1 MLAVGTHVSHR
12 SFVCWSVHL
21 LIGAHLIGDWQLS
34 TRSLLKHALFTTCVL
49 LVGTFQYHYYVTSN
63 VYLDRV
69 PYMYIQLWLATGMVL
84 AVRAFDQGCVSETG
98 TTPVDSEFTFLCLVH
113 RDGGSSV
120 GLSMGAWSMDSW
132 AHRSTQTD
140 VVGG

>member
-1 MLAVGTHVSHR
+1 
-12 SFVCWSVHL
+12 
-21 LIGAHLIGDWQLS
+21 
-34 TRSLLKHALFTTCVL
+34 
-49 LVGTFQYHYYVTSN
+49 
-63 VYLDRV
+63 
-69 PYMYIQLWLATGMVL
+69 MVL

-140 VVGG
+140 VVGGWHAQSGACDDDDEDDDEDDDDEDDEDDDDDDDDARYWLTASMTLMHLQWCVQSFQLIVVPPPSLVGTL